1 MSALAAHETKTSST
15 VITTEQAGGT
25 DDGEVHGE
33 MNGDKKAGGMARSSL
48 WRIGGE
54 ERTEEGYDK

>member
-33 MNGDKKAGGMARSSL
+33 MNGDKKAGGMARSSAAN
-48 WRIGGE
+48 WRRRKDGG
-54 ERTEEGYDK
+54 RV